1 MNNNYQKN
9 NLKEKIR
16 FANVQPV
23 KVHKILKMVDEA
35 KAPGID
41 DLFEIFLKDSGTLL
55 TTPIIQ

>member
-41 DLFEIFLKDSGTLL
+41 DLFGIFLKDSGTLL